1 MLKKKRIIP
10 IIAGLA
16 IIIII
21 ATIIIPIIANKSNSA
36 KIVTSSQL
44 EKAVNI
50 SDLSTAEF
58 VYNGIAEKYKDDN
71 PEKEKYNIKYDASV
85 KVGINMNDIDFN
97 IDNSNKTITPI
108 LPEIKINSISVDESS
123 LSYIPKNPD
132 MELNEI
138 LDCCQI
144 DAQNEASNTDEL
156 YDTAKENLQTVVEA
170 LLKPITDT
178 KGYKI
183 KWGLTRGDL
192 YMKNTKFTCVILI
205 TLLSI
210 NCLFGCGSQKQ
221 KPDFSSIKSVCE
233 LSTLK
238 CYYHNVATYEK
249 NAHGLLKVFGSGY
262 KKIWIEYS
270 GIVNLGI
277 DINKV
282 DISEP
287 DTNNVITIKIPDAEV
302 QSTSLDKSTL
312 SEPLT
317 DKGVFTKI
325 TTEEKTEA
333 LSSAQQNMKETAQKD
348 TSLLAQAKEH
358 AKLILQGYI
367 NNLGEEFN
375 DEYTI
380 KWVDV
385 SE

>member
-1 MLKKKRIIP
+1 
-10 IIAGLA
+10 
-16 IIIII
+16 
-21 ATIIIPIIANKSNSA
+21 
-36 KIVTSSQL
+36 
-44 EKAVNI
+44 
-50 SDLSTAEF
+50 
-58 VYNGIAEKYKDDN
+58 
-71 PEKEKYNIKYDASV
+71 
-85 KVGINMNDIDFN
+85 
-97 IDNSNKTITPI
+97 
-108 LPEIKINSISVDESS
+108 
-123 LSYIPKNPD
+123 
-132 MELNEI
+132 
-138 LDCCQI
+138 
-144 DAQNEASNTDEL
+144 
-156 YDTAKENLQTVVEA
+156 
-170 LLKPITDT
+170 
-178 KGYKI
+178 
-183 KWGLTRGDL
+183 
-192 YMKNTKFTCVILI
+192 MKNTKFTCVILI

-302 QSTSLDKSTL
+302 QSASLDKSTL

-375 DEYTI
+375 EEYTI

>member
-1 MLKKKRIIP
+1 
-10 IIAGLA
+10 
-16 IIIII
+16 
-21 ATIIIPIIANKSNSA
+21 
-36 KIVTSSQL
+36 
-44 EKAVNI
+44 
-50 SDLSTAEF
+50 
-58 VYNGIAEKYKDDN
+58 
-71 PEKEKYNIKYDASV
+71 
-85 KVGINMNDIDFN
+85 
-97 IDNSNKTITPI
+97 
-108 LPEIKINSISVDESS
+108 
-123 LSYIPKNPD
+123 
-132 MELNEI
+132 
-138 LDCCQI
+138 
-144 DAQNEASNTDEL
+144 
-156 YDTAKENLQTVVEA
+156 
-170 LLKPITDT
+170 
-178 KGYKI
+178 
-183 KWGLTRGDL
+183 
-192 YMKNTKFTCVILI
+192 MKNTKFTCVILI

-238 CYYHNVATYEK
+238 CYYHNVDTYEK

-375 DEYTI
+375 EEYTI

>member
-1 MLKKKRIIP
+1 
-10 IIAGLA
+10 
-16 IIIII
+16 
-21 ATIIIPIIANKSNSA
+21 
-36 KIVTSSQL
+36 
-44 EKAVNI
+44 
-50 SDLSTAEF
+50 
-58 VYNGIAEKYKDDN
+58 
-71 PEKEKYNIKYDASV
+71 
-85 KVGINMNDIDFN
+85 
-97 IDNSNKTITPI
+97 
-108 LPEIKINSISVDESS
+108 
-123 LSYIPKNPD
+123 
-132 MELNEI
+132 
-138 LDCCQI
+138 
-144 DAQNEASNTDEL
+144 
-156 YDTAKENLQTVVEA
+156 
-170 LLKPITDT
+170 
-178 KGYKI
+178 
-183 KWGLTRGDL
+183 
-192 YMKNTKFTCVILI
+192 MKNTKFTCVILI

-287 DTNNVITIKIPDAEV
+287 DTNNVITIKIPNAEV

-375 DEYTI
+375 EEYTI

>member
-1 MLKKKRIIP
+1 
-10 IIAGLA
+10 
-16 IIIII
+16 
-21 ATIIIPIIANKSNSA
+21 
-36 KIVTSSQL
+36 
-44 EKAVNI
+44 
-50 SDLSTAEF
+50 
-58 VYNGIAEKYKDDN
+58 
-71 PEKEKYNIKYDASV
+71 
-85 KVGINMNDIDFN
+85 
-97 IDNSNKTITPI
+97 
-108 LPEIKINSISVDESS
+108 
-123 LSYIPKNPD
+123 
-132 MELNEI
+132 
-138 LDCCQI
+138 
-144 DAQNEASNTDEL
+144 
-156 YDTAKENLQTVVEA
+156 
-170 LLKPITDT
+170 
-178 KGYKI
+178 
-183 KWGLTRGDL
+183 
-192 YMKNTKFTCVILI
+192 MKNTKFTCVILI

-367 NNLGEEFN
+367 NDLGEEFN
-375 DEYTI
+375 EEYTI

>member
-1 MLKKKRIIP
+1 
-10 IIAGLA
+10 
-16 IIIII
+16 
-21 ATIIIPIIANKSNSA
+21 
-36 KIVTSSQL
+36 
-44 EKAVNI
+44 
-50 SDLSTAEF
+50 
-58 VYNGIAEKYKDDN
+58 
-71 PEKEKYNIKYDASV
+71 
-85 KVGINMNDIDFN
+85 
-97 IDNSNKTITPI
+97 
-108 LPEIKINSISVDESS
+108 
-123 LSYIPKNPD
+123 
-132 MELNEI
+132 
-138 LDCCQI
+138 
-144 DAQNEASNTDEL
+144 
-156 YDTAKENLQTVVEA
+156 
-170 LLKPITDT
+170 
-178 KGYKI
+178 
-183 KWGLTRGDL
+183 
-192 YMKNTKFTCVILI
+192 MKNTKFTCVILI

-375 DEYTI
+375 EEYTI

-385 SE
+385 PE

>member
-1 MLKKKRIIP
+1 
-10 IIAGLA
+10 
-16 IIIII
+16 
-21 ATIIIPIIANKSNSA
+21 
-36 KIVTSSQL
+36 
-44 EKAVNI
+44 
-50 SDLSTAEF
+50 
-58 VYNGIAEKYKDDN
+58 
-71 PEKEKYNIKYDASV
+71 
-85 KVGINMNDIDFN
+85 
-97 IDNSNKTITPI
+97 
-108 LPEIKINSISVDESS
+108 
-123 LSYIPKNPD
+123 
-132 MELNEI
+132 
-138 LDCCQI
+138 
-144 DAQNEASNTDEL
+144 
-156 YDTAKENLQTVVEA
+156 
-170 LLKPITDT
+170 
-178 KGYKI
+178 
-183 KWGLTRGDL
+183 
-192 YMKNTKFTCVILI
+192 MKNTKFTCVILI

-249 NAHGLLKVFGSGY
+249 NAHGLLKVFVSGY

-375 DEYTI
+375 EEYTI

>member
-1 MLKKKRIIP
+1 
-10 IIAGLA
+10 
-16 IIIII
+16 
-21 ATIIIPIIANKSNSA
+21 
-36 KIVTSSQL
+36 
-44 EKAVNI
+44 
-50 SDLSTAEF
+50 
-58 VYNGIAEKYKDDN
+58 
-71 PEKEKYNIKYDASV
+71 
-85 KVGINMNDIDFN
+85 
-97 IDNSNKTITPI
+97 
-108 LPEIKINSISVDESS
+108 
-123 LSYIPKNPD
+123 
-132 MELNEI
+132 
-138 LDCCQI
+138 
-144 DAQNEASNTDEL
+144 
-156 YDTAKENLQTVVEA
+156 
-170 LLKPITDT
+170 
-178 KGYKI
+178 
-183 KWGLTRGDL
+183 
-192 YMKNTKFTCVILI
+192 MKNTKFTCVILI

-380 KWVDV
+380 KWVDL

>member
-1 MLKKKRIIP
+1 
-10 IIAGLA
+10 
-16 IIIII
+16 
-21 ATIIIPIIANKSNSA
+21 
-36 KIVTSSQL
+36 
-44 EKAVNI
+44 
-50 SDLSTAEF
+50 
-58 VYNGIAEKYKDDN
+58 
-71 PEKEKYNIKYDASV
+71 
-85 KVGINMNDIDFN
+85 
-97 IDNSNKTITPI
+97 
-108 LPEIKINSISVDESS
+108 
-123 LSYIPKNPD
+123 
-132 MELNEI
+132 
-138 LDCCQI
+138 
-144 DAQNEASNTDEL
+144 
-156 YDTAKENLQTVVEA
+156 
-170 LLKPITDT
+170 
-178 KGYKI
+178 
-183 KWGLTRGDL
+183 
-192 YMKNTKFTCVILI
+192 MKNTKFTCIILI

-375 DEYTI
+375 EEYTI

>member
-1 MLKKKRIIP
+1 
-10 IIAGLA
+10 
-16 IIIII
+16 
-21 ATIIIPIIANKSNSA
+21 
-36 KIVTSSQL
+36 
-44 EKAVNI
+44 
-50 SDLSTAEF
+50 
-58 VYNGIAEKYKDDN
+58 
-71 PEKEKYNIKYDASV
+71 
-85 KVGINMNDIDFN
+85 
-97 IDNSNKTITPI
+97 
-108 LPEIKINSISVDESS
+108 
-123 LSYIPKNPD
+123 
-132 MELNEI
+132 
-138 LDCCQI
+138 
-144 DAQNEASNTDEL
+144 
-156 YDTAKENLQTVVEA
+156 
-170 LLKPITDT
+170 
-178 KGYKI
+178 
-183 KWGLTRGDL
+183 
-192 YMKNTKFTCVILI
+192 MKNTKFTCVILI

-210 NCLFGCGSQKQ
+210 NCLFGCGSQ

-375 DEYTI
+375 EEYTI

>member
-1 MLKKKRIIP
+1 
-10 IIAGLA
+10 
-16 IIIII
+16 
-21 ATIIIPIIANKSNSA
+21 
-36 KIVTSSQL
+36 
-44 EKAVNI
+44 
-50 SDLSTAEF
+50 
-58 VYNGIAEKYKDDN
+58 
-71 PEKEKYNIKYDASV
+71 
-85 KVGINMNDIDFN
+85 
-97 IDNSNKTITPI
+97 
-108 LPEIKINSISVDESS
+108 
-123 LSYIPKNPD
+123 
-132 MELNEI
+132 
-138 LDCCQI
+138 
-144 DAQNEASNTDEL
+144 
-156 YDTAKENLQTVVEA
+156 
-170 LLKPITDT
+170 
-178 KGYKI
+178 
-183 KWGLTRGDL
+183 
-192 YMKNTKFTCVILI
+192 MKNTKFTCVILI

-325 TTEEKTEA
+325 TTEEKNEA

-375 DEYTI
+375 EEYTI

>member
-1 MLKKKRIIP
+1 MR
-10 IIAGLA
+10 
-16 IIIII
+16 
-21 ATIIIPIIANKSNSA
+21 NK
-36 KIVTSSQL
+36 
-44 EKAVNI
+44 
-50 SDLSTAEF
+50 
-58 VYNGIAEKYKDDN
+58 
-71 PEKEKYNIKYDASV
+71 
-85 KVGINMNDIDFN
+85 
-97 IDNSNKTITPI
+97 
-108 LPEIKINSISVDESS
+108 
-123 LSYIPKNPD
+123 
-132 MELNEI
+132 
-138 LDCCQI
+138 
-144 DAQNEASNTDEL
+144 
-156 YDTAKENLQTVVEA
+156 
-170 LLKPITDT
+170 
-178 KGYKI
+178 
-183 KWGLTRGDL
+183 
-192 YMKNTKFTCVILI
+192 KFTCIILI

-210 NCLFGCGSQKQ
+210 NCLLGCGSQKQ

-302 QSTSLDKSTL
+302 QSTSLDQSTL

-333 LSSAQQNMKETAQKD
+333 LASAQQNMKETAQKD

-375 DEYTI
+375 EEYTI

-385 SE
+385 SK

>member
-1 MLKKKRIIP
+1 
-10 IIAGLA
+10 
-16 IIIII
+16 
-21 ATIIIPIIANKSNSA
+21 
-36 KIVTSSQL
+36 
-44 EKAVNI
+44 
-50 SDLSTAEF
+50 
-58 VYNGIAEKYKDDN
+58 
-71 PEKEKYNIKYDASV
+71 
-85 KVGINMNDIDFN
+85 
-97 IDNSNKTITPI
+97 
-108 LPEIKINSISVDESS
+108 
-123 LSYIPKNPD
+123 
-132 MELNEI
+132 
-138 LDCCQI
+138 
-144 DAQNEASNTDEL
+144 
-156 YDTAKENLQTVVEA
+156 
-170 LLKPITDT
+170 
-178 KGYKI
+178 
-183 KWGLTRGDL
+183 
-192 YMKNTKFTCVILI
+192 MKNTKFTCVILI

-367 NNLGEEFN
+367 DNLGEEFN
-375 DEYTI
+375 EEYTI

>member
-1 MLKKKRIIP
+1 
-10 IIAGLA
+10 
-16 IIIII
+16 
-21 ATIIIPIIANKSNSA
+21 
-36 KIVTSSQL
+36 
-44 EKAVNI
+44 
-50 SDLSTAEF
+50 
-58 VYNGIAEKYKDDN
+58 
-71 PEKEKYNIKYDASV
+71 
-85 KVGINMNDIDFN
+85 
-97 IDNSNKTITPI
+97 
-108 LPEIKINSISVDESS
+108 
-123 LSYIPKNPD
+123 
-132 MELNEI
+132 
-138 LDCCQI
+138 
-144 DAQNEASNTDEL
+144 
-156 YDTAKENLQTVVEA
+156 
-170 LLKPITDT
+170 
-178 KGYKI
+178 
-183 KWGLTRGDL
+183 
-192 YMKNTKFTCVILI
+192 MKNTKFTCVILI

-367 NNLGEEFN
+367 NNLGDEFN
-375 DEYTI
+375 EEYTI
-380 KWVDV
+380 KWVDI

>member
-1 MLKKKRIIP
+1 
-10 IIAGLA
+10 
-16 IIIII
+16 
-21 ATIIIPIIANKSNSA
+21 
-36 KIVTSSQL
+36 
-44 EKAVNI
+44 
-50 SDLSTAEF
+50 
-58 VYNGIAEKYKDDN
+58 
-71 PEKEKYNIKYDASV
+71 
-85 KVGINMNDIDFN
+85 
-97 IDNSNKTITPI
+97 
-108 LPEIKINSISVDESS
+108 
-123 LSYIPKNPD
+123 
-132 MELNEI
+132 
-138 LDCCQI
+138 
-144 DAQNEASNTDEL
+144 
-156 YDTAKENLQTVVEA
+156 
-170 LLKPITDT
+170 
-178 KGYKI
+178 
-183 KWGLTRGDL
+183 
-192 YMKNTKFTCVILI
+192 MKNTKFTCVILI

-249 NAHGLLKVFGSGY
+249 NAHGLLKVFRSGY

-367 NNLGEEFN
+367 DNLGEEFN
-375 DEYTI
+375 EEYTI

>member
-1 MLKKKRIIP
+1 
-10 IIAGLA
+10 
-16 IIIII
+16 
-21 ATIIIPIIANKSNSA
+21 
-36 KIVTSSQL
+36 
-44 EKAVNI
+44 
-50 SDLSTAEF
+50 
-58 VYNGIAEKYKDDN
+58 
-71 PEKEKYNIKYDASV
+71 
-85 KVGINMNDIDFN
+85 
-97 IDNSNKTITPI
+97 
-108 LPEIKINSISVDESS
+108 
-123 LSYIPKNPD
+123 
-132 MELNEI
+132 
-138 LDCCQI
+138 
-144 DAQNEASNTDEL
+144 
-156 YDTAKENLQTVVEA
+156 
-170 LLKPITDT
+170 
-178 KGYKI
+178 
-183 KWGLTRGDL
+183 
-192 YMKNTKFTCVILI
+192 MKNTKFTCVILI

-287 DTNNVITIKIPDAEV
+287 DTNNVITMKIPDAEV

>member
-1 MLKKKRIIP
+1 
-10 IIAGLA
+10 
-16 IIIII
+16 
-21 ATIIIPIIANKSNSA
+21 
-36 KIVTSSQL
+36 
-44 EKAVNI
+44 
-50 SDLSTAEF
+50 
-58 VYNGIAEKYKDDN
+58 
-71 PEKEKYNIKYDASV
+71 
-85 KVGINMNDIDFN
+85 
-97 IDNSNKTITPI
+97 
-108 LPEIKINSISVDESS
+108 
-123 LSYIPKNPD
+123 
-132 MELNEI
+132 
-138 LDCCQI
+138 
-144 DAQNEASNTDEL
+144 
-156 YDTAKENLQTVVEA
+156 
-170 LLKPITDT
+170 
-178 KGYKI
+178 
-183 KWGLTRGDL
+183 
-192 YMKNTKFTCVILI
+192 MKNTKFICVILI

-287 DTNNVITIKIPDAEV
+287 DTNNVITIKIPDSEV

-375 DEYTI
+375 EEYTI

>member
-1 MLKKKRIIP
+1 
-10 IIAGLA
+10 
-16 IIIII
+16 
-21 ATIIIPIIANKSNSA
+21 
-36 KIVTSSQL
+36 
-44 EKAVNI
+44 
-50 SDLSTAEF
+50 
-58 VYNGIAEKYKDDN
+58 
-71 PEKEKYNIKYDASV
+71 
-85 KVGINMNDIDFN
+85 
-97 IDNSNKTITPI
+97 
-108 LPEIKINSISVDESS
+108 
-123 LSYIPKNPD
+123 
-132 MELNEI
+132 
-138 LDCCQI
+138 
-144 DAQNEASNTDEL
+144 
-156 YDTAKENLQTVVEA
+156 
-170 LLKPITDT
+170 
-178 KGYKI
+178 
-183 KWGLTRGDL
+183 
-192 YMKNTKFTCVILI
+192 MKNTKFTCVILI

-249 NAHGLLKVFGSGY
+249 NAHGLLKVFGSRY

-375 DEYTI
+375 EEYTI

>member
-1 MLKKKRIIP
+1 
-10 IIAGLA
+10 
-16 IIIII
+16 
-21 ATIIIPIIANKSNSA
+21 
-36 KIVTSSQL
+36 
-44 EKAVNI
+44 
-50 SDLSTAEF
+50 
-58 VYNGIAEKYKDDN
+58 
-71 PEKEKYNIKYDASV
+71 
-85 KVGINMNDIDFN
+85 
-97 IDNSNKTITPI
+97 
-108 LPEIKINSISVDESS
+108 
-123 LSYIPKNPD
+123 
-132 MELNEI
+132 
-138 LDCCQI
+138 
-144 DAQNEASNTDEL
+144 
-156 YDTAKENLQTVVEA
+156 
-170 LLKPITDT
+170 
-178 KGYKI
+178 
-183 KWGLTRGDL
+183 
-192 YMKNTKFTCVILI
+192 MKNTKFTCVILI

-312 SEPLT
+312 TEPLT

-375 DEYTI
+375 EEYTI

>member
-144 DAQNEASNTDEL
+144 DAQNEASNTDGIN
-156 YDTAKENLQTVVEA
+156 K
-170 LLKPITDT
+170 
-178 KGYKI
+178 
-183 KWGLTRGDL
+183 GDL

-375 DEYTI
+375 EEYTI

>member
-1 MLKKKRIIP
+1 MPSASSAQSNIP
-10 IIAGLA
+10 SDKTPASLAGFKF
-16 IIIII
+16 
-21 ATIIIPIIANKSNSA
+21 TR
-36 KIVTSSQL
+36 
-44 EKAVNI
+44 
-50 SDLSTAEF
+50 
-58 VYNGIAEKYKDDN
+58 
-71 PEKEKYNIKYDASV
+71 
-85 KVGINMNDIDFN
+85 
-97 IDNSNKTITPI
+97 TITF
-108 LPEIKINSISVDESS
+108 LPTIC
-123 LSYIPKNPD
+123 L
-132 MELNEI
+132 
-138 LDCCQI
+138 
-144 DAQNEASNTDEL
+144 L
-156 YDTAKENLQTVVEA
+156 YT
-170 LLKPITDT
+170 
-178 KGYKI
+178 
-183 KWGLTRGDL
+183 
-192 YMKNTKFTCVILI
+192 
-205 TLLSI
+205 S
-210 NCLFGCGSQKQ
+210 
-221 KPDFSSIKSVCE
+221 
-233 LSTLK
+233 
-238 CYYHNVATYEK
+238 
-249 NAHGLLKVFGSGY
+249 NAHGLLKVFGSWY

-375 DEYTI
+375 EEYTI

>member
-1 MLKKKRIIP
+1 
-10 IIAGLA
+10 
-16 IIIII
+16 
-21 ATIIIPIIANKSNSA
+21 
-36 KIVTSSQL
+36 
-44 EKAVNI
+44 
-50 SDLSTAEF
+50 
-58 VYNGIAEKYKDDN
+58 
-71 PEKEKYNIKYDASV
+71 
-85 KVGINMNDIDFN
+85 
-97 IDNSNKTITPI
+97 
-108 LPEIKINSISVDESS
+108 
-123 LSYIPKNPD
+123 
-132 MELNEI
+132 
-138 LDCCQI
+138 
-144 DAQNEASNTDEL
+144 
-156 YDTAKENLQTVVEA
+156 
-170 LLKPITDT
+170 
-178 KGYKI
+178 
-183 KWGLTRGDL
+183 
-192 YMKNTKFTCVILI
+192 MKNTKFTCVILI

-270 GIVNLGI
+270 DIVNLGI

>member
-1 MLKKKRIIP
+1 MR
-10 IIAGLA
+10 
-16 IIIII
+16 
-21 ATIIIPIIANKSNSA
+21 NK
-36 KIVTSSQL
+36 
-44 EKAVNI
+44 
-50 SDLSTAEF
+50 
-58 VYNGIAEKYKDDN
+58 
-71 PEKEKYNIKYDASV
+71 
-85 KVGINMNDIDFN
+85 
-97 IDNSNKTITPI
+97 
-108 LPEIKINSISVDESS
+108 
-123 LSYIPKNPD
+123 
-132 MELNEI
+132 
-138 LDCCQI
+138 
-144 DAQNEASNTDEL
+144 
-156 YDTAKENLQTVVEA
+156 
-170 LLKPITDT
+170 
-178 KGYKI
+178 
-183 KWGLTRGDL
+183 
-192 YMKNTKFTCVILI
+192 KFTCIILI

-210 NCLFGCGSQKQ
+210 NCLLGCGSQKQ

-302 QSTSLDKSTL
+302 QSTSLDQSTL

-333 LSSAQQNMKETAQKD
+333 LASAQQNMKETAQKD

-375 DEYTI
+375 EEYTI

>member
-1 MLKKKRIIP
+1 
-10 IIAGLA
+10 
-16 IIIII
+16 
-21 ATIIIPIIANKSNSA
+21 
-36 KIVTSSQL
+36 
-44 EKAVNI
+44 
-50 SDLSTAEF
+50 
-58 VYNGIAEKYKDDN
+58 
-71 PEKEKYNIKYDASV
+71 
-85 KVGINMNDIDFN
+85 
-97 IDNSNKTITPI
+97 
-108 LPEIKINSISVDESS
+108 
-123 LSYIPKNPD
+123 
-132 MELNEI
+132 
-138 LDCCQI
+138 
-144 DAQNEASNTDEL
+144 
-156 YDTAKENLQTVVEA
+156 
-170 LLKPITDT
+170 
-178 KGYKI
+178 
-183 KWGLTRGDL
+183 
-192 YMKNTKFTCVILI
+192 MKNTKFTCVILI

-249 NAHGLLKVFGSGY
+249 NAHGLLKFFGSGY

-367 NNLGEEFN
+367 DNLGEEFN
-375 DEYTI
+375 EEYTI

>member
-1 MLKKKRIIP
+1 
-10 IIAGLA
+10 
-16 IIIII
+16 
-21 ATIIIPIIANKSNSA
+21 
-36 KIVTSSQL
+36 
-44 EKAVNI
+44 
-50 SDLSTAEF
+50 
-58 VYNGIAEKYKDDN
+58 
-71 PEKEKYNIKYDASV
+71 
-85 KVGINMNDIDFN
+85 
-97 IDNSNKTITPI
+97 
-108 LPEIKINSISVDESS
+108 
-123 LSYIPKNPD
+123 
-132 MELNEI
+132 
-138 LDCCQI
+138 
-144 DAQNEASNTDEL
+144 
-156 YDTAKENLQTVVEA
+156 
-170 LLKPITDT
+170 
-178 KGYKI
+178 
-183 KWGLTRGDL
+183 
-192 YMKNTKFTCVILI
+192 MKNTKFTCVILI

-333 LSSAQQNMKETAQKD
+333 LSSAQQNIKETAQKD

-375 DEYTI
+375 EEYTI

>member
-1 MLKKKRIIP
+1 
-10 IIAGLA
+10 
-16 IIIII
+16 
-21 ATIIIPIIANKSNSA
+21 
-36 KIVTSSQL
+36 
-44 EKAVNI
+44 
-50 SDLSTAEF
+50 
-58 VYNGIAEKYKDDN
+58 
-71 PEKEKYNIKYDASV
+71 
-85 KVGINMNDIDFN
+85 
-97 IDNSNKTITPI
+97 
-108 LPEIKINSISVDESS
+108 
-123 LSYIPKNPD
+123 
-132 MELNEI
+132 
-138 LDCCQI
+138 
-144 DAQNEASNTDEL
+144 
-156 YDTAKENLQTVVEA
+156 
-170 LLKPITDT
+170 
-178 KGYKI
+178 
-183 KWGLTRGDL
+183 
-192 YMKNTKFTCVILI
+192 MKNTKFTCVILI

-302 QSTSLDKSTL
+302 KSTSLDKSTL

-375 DEYTI
+375 EEYTI

>member
-1 MLKKKRIIP
+1 
-10 IIAGLA
+10 
-16 IIIII
+16 
-21 ATIIIPIIANKSNSA
+21 
-36 KIVTSSQL
+36 
-44 EKAVNI
+44 
-50 SDLSTAEF
+50 
-58 VYNGIAEKYKDDN
+58 
-71 PEKEKYNIKYDASV
+71 
-85 KVGINMNDIDFN
+85 
-97 IDNSNKTITPI
+97 
-108 LPEIKINSISVDESS
+108 
-123 LSYIPKNPD
+123 
-132 MELNEI
+132 
-138 LDCCQI
+138 
-144 DAQNEASNTDEL
+144 
-156 YDTAKENLQTVVEA
+156 
-170 LLKPITDT
+170 
-178 KGYKI
+178 
-183 KWGLTRGDL
+183 
-192 YMKNTKFTCVILI
+192 MKNTKFTCVILI

-233 LSTLK
+233 LSTIK

-287 DTNNVITIKIPDAEV
+287 DTNNETTIKIPDAEV

-375 DEYTI
+375 EEYTI

>member
-1 MLKKKRIIP
+1 
-10 IIAGLA
+10 
-16 IIIII
+16 
-21 ATIIIPIIANKSNSA
+21 
-36 KIVTSSQL
+36 
-44 EKAVNI
+44 
-50 SDLSTAEF
+50 
-58 VYNGIAEKYKDDN
+58 
-71 PEKEKYNIKYDASV
+71 
-85 KVGINMNDIDFN
+85 
-97 IDNSNKTITPI
+97 
-108 LPEIKINSISVDESS
+108 
-123 LSYIPKNPD
+123 
-132 MELNEI
+132 
-138 LDCCQI
+138 
-144 DAQNEASNTDEL
+144 
-156 YDTAKENLQTVVEA
+156 
-170 LLKPITDT
+170 
-178 KGYKI
+178 
-183 KWGLTRGDL
+183 
-192 YMKNTKFTCVILI
+192 MKNTKFTCVIMI

-375 DEYTI
+375 EEYTI

>member
-1 MLKKKRIIP
+1 
-10 IIAGLA
+10 
-16 IIIII
+16 
-21 ATIIIPIIANKSNSA
+21 
-36 KIVTSSQL
+36 
-44 EKAVNI
+44 
-50 SDLSTAEF
+50 
-58 VYNGIAEKYKDDN
+58 
-71 PEKEKYNIKYDASV
+71 
-85 KVGINMNDIDFN
+85 
-97 IDNSNKTITPI
+97 
-108 LPEIKINSISVDESS
+108 
-123 LSYIPKNPD
+123 
-132 MELNEI
+132 
-138 LDCCQI
+138 
-144 DAQNEASNTDEL
+144 
-156 YDTAKENLQTVVEA
+156 
-170 LLKPITDT
+170 
-178 KGYKI
+178 
-183 KWGLTRGDL
+183 
-192 YMKNTKFTCVILI
+192 MKNTKFTCVILI

-317 DKGVFTKI
+317 DKGVFTKK

-375 DEYTI
+375 EEYTI

>member
-1 MLKKKRIIP
+1 
-10 IIAGLA
+10 
-16 IIIII
+16 
-21 ATIIIPIIANKSNSA
+21 
-36 KIVTSSQL
+36 
-44 EKAVNI
+44 
-50 SDLSTAEF
+50 
-58 VYNGIAEKYKDDN
+58 
-71 PEKEKYNIKYDASV
+71 
-85 KVGINMNDIDFN
+85 
-97 IDNSNKTITPI
+97 
-108 LPEIKINSISVDESS
+108 
-123 LSYIPKNPD
+123 
-132 MELNEI
+132 
-138 LDCCQI
+138 
-144 DAQNEASNTDEL
+144 
-156 YDTAKENLQTVVEA
+156 
-170 LLKPITDT
+170 
-178 KGYKI
+178 
-183 KWGLTRGDL
+183 
-192 YMKNTKFTCVILI
+192 MKNTKFTCVILI

-221 KPDFSSIKSVCE
+221 KPDFSSIKSICE

-375 DEYTI
+375 EEYTI

>member
-1 MLKKKRIIP
+1 
-10 IIAGLA
+10 
-16 IIIII
+16 
-21 ATIIIPIIANKSNSA
+21 
-36 KIVTSSQL
+36 
-44 EKAVNI
+44 
-50 SDLSTAEF
+50 
-58 VYNGIAEKYKDDN
+58 
-71 PEKEKYNIKYDASV
+71 
-85 KVGINMNDIDFN
+85 
-97 IDNSNKTITPI
+97 
-108 LPEIKINSISVDESS
+108 
-123 LSYIPKNPD
+123 
-132 MELNEI
+132 
-138 LDCCQI
+138 
-144 DAQNEASNTDEL
+144 
-156 YDTAKENLQTVVEA
+156 
-170 LLKPITDT
+170 
-178 KGYKI
+178 
-183 KWGLTRGDL
+183 
-192 YMKNTKFTCVILI
+192 MKNTKFTCVILI

-282 DISEP
+282 DISES